1 MRLGFFIKFRTLKSI
16 IMKTLFSSILILLL
30 TISVNAQQ
38 KKDTLTIPEKFDKI
52 YRTSSSYQEYKV
64 VGKTRFQDL
73 KKEVTDSL
81 NDLKTEINTK
91 DQLIQTQKDSI
102 SNIKKIAETF
112 EADYRQTLTRTSS
125 INFMGIEFLKSSYN
139 AMVWSIIGVI
149 LILLV
154 YFIYKF
160 RNSNVVTTQAKSDLQ
175 ELEEEFAT
183 HKKKSLER
191 EQKLRRQLQD
201 EINKQRGV

>member
-1 MRLGFFIKFRTLKSI
+1 
-16 IMKTLFSSILILLL
+16 MKTVLTFLTLCILTVSL
-30 TISVNAQQ
+30 NAQQ

-73 KKEVTDSL
+73 KKEVSDSL
-81 NDLKTEINTK
+81 RDLKSEIKTK
-91 DQLIQTQKDSI
+91 DQLIQSQKDSI
-102 SNIKKIAETF
+102 SDIKEIAATF
-112 EADYRQTLTRTSS
+112 ESDFRQTLARTNS
-125 INFMGIEFLKSSYN
+125 INFLGIEFLKSTYN
-139 AMVWSIIGVI
+139 TMVWSIIGII
-149 LILLV
+149 LILLL

-160 RNSNVVTTQAKSDLQ
+160 RNSNVVTTTAKSNLA
-175 ELEEEFAT
+175 ELEDEFAI

>member
-1 MRLGFFIKFRTLKSI
+1 
-16 IMKTLFSSILILLL
+16 MKTVLTFLSLCILTVSL
-30 TISVNAQQ
+30 NAQQ

-73 KKEVTDSL
+73 KKEVSDSL
-81 NDLKTEINTK
+81 NDLKSEIKRK
-91 DQLIQTQKDSI
+91 DQLIQSQKDSI
-102 SNIKKIAETF
+102 SDIKEIATIF
-112 EADYRQTLTRTSS
+112 EKDFRQTLARTNS
-125 INFMGIEFLKSSYN
+125 INFLGIEFLKSTYN
-139 AMVWSIIGVI
+139 TMVWSIIGII
-149 LILLV
+149 LILLL

-160 RNSNVVTTQAKSDLQ
+160 RNSNVVTTTAKSNLA
-175 ELEEEFAT
+175 ELEDEFAI